1 MDKLAEILS
10 LMQGRMEQH
19 EKTLQHMLKQ
29 QKDTSDSFLRALE
42 KMERK
47 FNIGDSVW
55 AKDYRSGAPK
65 QAPGEVVQQYGN
77 RLYDISVDGQIWKR
91 HANQLRLRFSSN
103 PNITETP
110 TELVELPLLP
120 MSRSAHVTEEASS
133 MLPTTT
139 VEARPPQAIAGERRT
154 RSRRPPERL
163 MVDPKKKTYA

>member
-1 MDKLAEILS
+1 
-10 LMQGRMEQH
+10 MEEQYNRH
-19 EKTLQHMLKQ
+19 HGARQ
-29 QKDTSDSFLRALE
+29 
-42 KMERK
+42 RK

-120 MSRSAHVTEEASS
+120 MSRSANVTEEASS

-139 VEARPPQAIAGERRT
+139 AEARPPQAIAGERRT
-154 RSRRPPERL
+154 RSRRRPEQL

>member
-42 KMERK
+42 KME
-47 FNIGDSVW
+47 
-55 AKDYRSGAPK
+55 DYRSGAPK